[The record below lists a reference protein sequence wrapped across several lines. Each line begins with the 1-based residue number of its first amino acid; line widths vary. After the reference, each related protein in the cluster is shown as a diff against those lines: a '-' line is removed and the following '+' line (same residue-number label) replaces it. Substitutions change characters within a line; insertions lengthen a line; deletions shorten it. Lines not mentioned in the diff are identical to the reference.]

1 MGQPFK
7 VSMCKQAPEGRFHM
21 APRPHSSAIL
31 DVNENRK
38 MAVIDHATTSCL
50 WEVTSSMKHS
60 TREDSIPEVFNGEKK
75 NYFGHRV
82 STRMVVKRTLVPR
95 LCRSLLSHGK
105 PGIPCLAYGIG
116 CWMVVGAA
124 ETVHTSIG
132 PVTVY
137 FAYKEEEGAQY

>member
-105 PGIPCLAYGIG
+105 PGIQLPRTANWLLPLHKVPLYQ
-116 CWMVVGAA
+116 
-124 ETVHTSIG
+124 SIPTKPG
-132 PVTVY
+132 LR
-137 FAYKEEEGAQY
+137 G

>member
-50 WEVTSSMKHS
+50 WEVTSSMKITPPVLS
-60 TREDSIPEVFNGEKK
+60 PLEFNLW
-75 NYFGHRV
+75 GHLKA
-82 STRMVVKRTLVPR
+82 MVYQGKIQVIHLKAHKGRNSVLWESALDLTWIFHLSACDRTPQLT
-95 LCRSLLSHGK
+95 
-105 PGIPCLAYGIG
+105 IG
-116 CWMVVGAA
+116 R
-124 ETVHTSIG
+124 
-132 PVTVY
+132 
-137 FAYKEEEGAQY
+137 